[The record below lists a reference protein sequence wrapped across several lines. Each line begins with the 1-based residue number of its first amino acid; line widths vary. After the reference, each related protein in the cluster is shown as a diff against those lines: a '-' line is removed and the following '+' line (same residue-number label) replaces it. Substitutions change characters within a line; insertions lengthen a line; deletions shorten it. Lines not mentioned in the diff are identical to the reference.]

1 MRLAGKTETVYTVL
15 MYQDQAPYNF
25 DVPNSNVGQS
35 GGLHRTLAHRLIVH
49 IKAERFCE
57 GRHLT
62 EQALEKVLGV
72 SRSPVRGALSYL
84 VDLGIVHPRP
94 PRRGLFLKMDADR
107 IPLPDTASSSDGDD
121 EAYLALASDR
131 LRGALGPVIGEADL
145 MRRYA
150 LTRQR
155 LGRVLDRAANEGW
168 IERRASKGWRFLPM
182 IDGPVAYRESYEL
195 RRLLEPSAMRLPGFA
210 LDTRVLAKLR
220 EQQQALVDGGYASAS
235 HVELFV
241 ANSTFHEAL
250 AGLSNNRFVV
260 QTVVRQNQLRRLVEY
275 REIDDRA
282 RVRRQC
288 EEHVAIVSLL
298 ERGERGEAAALLAR
312 HIGDA
317 CEEKVLA
324 LTKMSSPAE
333 GAQP

>member
-1 MRLAGKTETVYTVL
+1 
-15 MYQDQAPYNF
+15 MYQEQSQYNN
-25 DVPNSNVGQS
+25 DVRDKAAEQS
-35 GGLHRTLAHRLIVH
+35 ASDLHRRLAHRLIVH
-49 IKAERFCE
+49 MKAEGFSE

-72 SRSPVRGALSYL
+72 SRSPVRGALSHL
-84 VDLGIVHPRP
+84 AELGIVQTRP
-94 PRRGLFLKMDADR
+94 PRRGLFLKMDAGEIAAPEDATN
-107 IPLPDTASSSDGDD
+107 PDGDD
-121 EAYLALASDR
+121 EAYLALARDR
-131 LRGALGPVIGEADL
+131 VRNALGPVVTEADL

-150 LTRQR
+150 LTRMR
-155 LGRVLDRAANEGW
+155 LNRILGRAANEGW

-182 IDGPVAYRESYEL
+182 IDGTEAYRESYEL
-195 RRLLEPSAMRLPGFA
+195 RRLVEPAAMRLPGFA
-210 LDTRVLAKLR
+210 LDSRVLARLR
-220 EQQQALVDGGYASAS
+220 EQQQALVEGGYASAS

-241 ANSTFHEAL
+241 VNATFHEAL

-298 ERGERGEAAALLAR
+298 QRGERGEAAALLAR

-317 CEEKVLA
+317 CEEKVRALA
-324 LTKMSSPAE
+324 KMTSPPE
-333 GAQP
+333 GPSP